1 MRTIF
6 YCDYGIFIIFAVII
20 FVTIVFGTIH
30 TTKGVLSIGNSY
42 TSLFII
48 YPAILITIIN
58 NKVMI
63 RTLKVMMIMMM
74 ILTDIFTST
83 LLGTSVCLSR

>member
-1 MRTIF
+1 MTI
-6 YCDYGIFIIFAVII
+6 
-20 FVTIVFGTIH
+20 
-30 TTKGVLSIGNSY
+30 GVLSIGNSY

-63 RTLKVMMIMMM
+63 RMLKVMMLMIMIMMVMMMMMMMM
-74 ILTDIFTST
+74 IMTDVFTST
-83 LLGTSVCLSR
+83 LPGTSVLSV